1 MLNEVIQQSKM
12 KNYSCVVIEMPEK
25 MVSMSEMKKKKEK
38 RKKGIKLG
46 HVKKKERKNSLN
58 AYL

>member
-1 MLNEVIQQSKM
+1 M

-25 MVSMSEMKKKKEK
+25 MVSMSEMKKKEK